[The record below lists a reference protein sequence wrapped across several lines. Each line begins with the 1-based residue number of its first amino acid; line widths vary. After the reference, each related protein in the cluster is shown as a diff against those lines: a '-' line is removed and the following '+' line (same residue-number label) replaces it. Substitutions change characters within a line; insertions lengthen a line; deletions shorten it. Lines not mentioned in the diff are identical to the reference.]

1 MCPSSP
7 VLNSRNEI
15 KDVVRTK
22 AISGNATAFTK
33 IVFHDRVLLGV
44 SEAAQIQTDGM
55 L

>member
-7 VLNSRNEI
+7 VINSRNEI